1 MRYCLIIVYFILFS
15 FVLSAQQS
23 IKDSLLAIIDKHA
36 GNSTEVDA
44 LVSLGRMYETQPDS
58 MFLYGE
64 KGLSLARKINYKKGE
79 GDCLWVISEAYYF
92 QENYGESIRYN
103 LESLRVYQDINE
115 NTGVVEACIHLQGN
129 YRDAGDYRKALLYAF
144 MGEQKAR
151 ANNVKGRFTFMNT
164 TRLAPLLLA
173 EIAQIYVLMGELD
186 SAILYTQ
193 KAIDDKELFQGTE
206 WNFPIY
212 LQATCQTMK
221 GDYQSAIKNFRT
233 AKTLAG
239 QNGFYRDT
247 IQNMSGM
254 STLFI
259 KTNQLDSA
267 LYYAKIVVREW
278 WYDCERKCL
287 IESNNNLATIYKL
300 KGNADSALKYAEI
313 THALNDSIFSKEKDR
328 EILRVAFRDEL
339 KQQEIIAE
347 QAKYK
352 SRVQFYTLSAGLLIL
367 VLIAG
372 ILWRNNRQKQK
383 SRNKIEQA
391 YNELKSTQAQ
401 LIQSEKMA
409 SLGELTAGIAHE
421 IQNPLNFVNNFSE
434 INQELL
440 NELKTEAEKGNV
452 EEVKAIANDIVLNSE
467 KINHHGKRADAIVKG
482 MLQHSR
488 SSSGQKE
495 LTDINALADEY
506 LRLAY
511 HGLRAKDKSFN
522 ATMKTDFDESIGKI
536 NVVPQDIGRVI
547 LNLIN
552 NAFYAV
558 DEKKKKNSDGYEP
571 TVSVGTKKNNARPD
585 DPRLNDSVGQA
596 VGRGR
601 VEITV
606 RDNGNG
612 IPQKVLDKIFQP
624 FFTTKPTGQGTGLGL
639 SLSYDI
645 VKAHGGEL
653 RVETKEARPDDP
665 VGRGEGSVFIIQLP
679 I

>member
-15 FVLSAQQS
+15 FVLSAQQN

-44 LVSLGRMYETQPDS
+44 LVSLGRMYGTQPDS
-58 MFLYGE
+58 IFLYGE

-79 GDCLWVISEAYYF
+79 GDCLWVISESYYF
-92 QENYGESIRYN
+92 QQNYGESIRYN

-115 NTGVVEACIHLQGN
+115 NTGIVEACIHLQGN

-206 WNFPIY
+206 WNFPVY
-212 LQATCQTMK
+212 LLATCQTMK
-221 GDYQSAIKNFRT
+221 GDYQSAIRNYRI

-239 QNGFYRDT
+239 QNGFYKDT

-267 LYYAKIVVREW
+267 LYYAKIVVRDW

-328 EILRVAFRDEL
+328 EIQRIAFRDEL
-339 KQQEIIAE
+339 KQKEIIAE

-367 VLIAG
+367 VLLAA

-434 INQELL
+434 VN
-440 NELKTEAEKGNV
+440 NELIDEMKDEIDKGN
-452 EEVKAIANDIVLNSE
+452 
-467 KINHHGKRADAIVKG
+467 
-482 MLQHSR
+482 
-488 SSSGQKE
+488 
-495 LTDINALADEY
+495 
-506 LRLAY
+506 LR
-511 HGLRAKDKSFN
+511 
-522 ATMKTDFDESIGKI
+522 
-536 NVVPQDIGRVI
+536 
-547 LNLIN
+547 
-552 NAFYAV
+552 
-558 DEKKKKNSDGYEP
+558 
-571 TVSVGTKKNNARPD
+571 
-585 DPRLNDSVGQA
+585 
-596 VGRGR
+596 
-601 VEITV
+601 
-606 RDNGNG
+606 
-612 IPQKVLDKIFQP
+612 
-624 FFTTKPTGQGTGLGL
+624 
-639 SLSYDI
+639 
-645 VKAHGGEL
+645 
-653 RVETKEARPDDP
+653 
-665 VGRGEGSVFIIQLP
+665 
-679 I
+679 